1 MNKPIIAITRP
12 ELRAQA
18 ACDLVEEF
26 GGIPYLA
33 STLSLEPVNTDSLKN
48 MMANLNK
55 LDWIIFTSPTTIEAI
70 KQFYPDKL
78 KDITCKVAVIG
89 RKTGEVAE
97 NNSIKVDL
105 MPDNYTAE
113 GLVEEFKSRNI
124 QNKVIGVPRTA
135 SARTALPEGL
145 KALDNE
151 VILAEAY
158 KSLTPKDE
166 NTIKELI
173 AKISNSEI
181 DAITFTSPLTVENL
195 FKLAENKN
203 QLAKKLSEDILTVS
217 IGPITGNKL
226 NEYNVSNIY
235 PETYTVKDMLTLLF
249 QKLEGLK

>member
-26 GGIPYLA
+26 GGKPYLA
-33 STLSLEPVNTDSLKN
+33 PTLSLEPVNTDSLKYL
-48 MMANLNK
+48 MANLNK

-97 NNSIKVDL
+97 KNSIKVDL

-113 GLVEEFKSRNI
+113 GLVEEFKAQNI
-124 QNKVIGVPRTA
+124 KNNVIGVPRTA
-135 SARTALPEGL
+135 SARTTLPEGL
-145 KALDNE
+145 KELDNE

-166 NTIKELI
+166 DTIKELI
-173 AKISNSEI
+173 AKILNNEI

-195 FKLAENKN
+195 FKIAENKN
-203 QLAKKLSEDILTVS
+203 QLSKKLSEDILTVS

-226 NEYNVSNIY
+226 NEYSVQNIY
-235 PETYTVKDMLTLLF
+235 PKTYTVKDMLTLLF